1 MGELSIEAKQTVYLR
16 YRYYPYKWAQ
26 VFAEFIDN
34 AIQSFEENKDPLR
47 VDDPTYK
54 LRVDITFDWEYSAEE
69 KEMKAKSVTIRD
81 NAAGISEERFK
92 VVLNLA
98 DDEITRIGMNEFGV
112 GMKAAAAWLGNCWHI
127 ESKSITDDK
136 TLVVDVD
143 ITDVCQKDLHKL
155 PYSEAIEPARKHGT
169 SITLS
174 DFWPERAFLESNVK
188 GLIES
193 ISSIYRCFLRQK
205 EILLYVEDKLLDFN
219 DYPILVAPS
228 YKDLLGE
235 DITWKKHV
243 EADDKKGHKLSGF
256 IALLQETKDEQR
268 GVVILRNRRVVMGF
282 DPSDRLVGKEFYGQ
296 IGSAKYRRVFGELE
310 ISGFTVAFG
319 KNSVNETDLL
329 EALCKIAA
337 GKCKIND
344 TSLLTQGAK
353 KIEEITRPV
362 VPTPSPVPQPKPSN
376 KPIVDNPAPTP
387 PTPPIDIDNPP
398 EPPVDKPTPGPEPTP
413 PAPPVVEPPVDDPG
427 KNDVVV
433 LDSATFMFCG
443 KEYDLKVVVGE
454 EEDELFW
461 NDHSKMGEGTLICK
475 VNINQPF
482 FKVYGEPSKPI
493 LEFIKALAVAKFR
506 SLSDSGG
513 SVKTMMKY
521 FNELINQSKI

>member
-1 MGELSIEAKQTVYLR
+1 MGELSIEAKQSVYLR

-34 AIQSFEENKDPLR
+34 AIQSFDENKDPLK
-47 VDDPTYK
+47 VDDTKYK
-54 LRVDITFDWEYSAEE
+54 LRVDISFEWEYSEE
-69 KEMKAKSVTIRD
+69 YKERKAKSVTIRD

-98 DDEITRIGMNEFGV
+98 DDEITRLGMNEFGV
-112 GMKAAAAWLGNCWHI
+112 GMKAAAAWLGNKWHI
-127 ESKSITDDK
+127 ESKSLTDEK

-143 ITDVCQKDLHKL
+143 ITDVCKRDLHKL
-155 PYSEAIEPARKHGT
+155 PYSETIEPTKKHGT
-169 SITLS
+169 SVTLS
-174 DFWPERAFLESNVK
+174 DFWTERVFLESNVQN
-188 GLIES
+188 LIDS

-205 EILLYVEDKLLDFN
+205 EILLYVEDKLLDFT
-219 DYPILVAPS
+219 DYKILVAPS
-228 YKDLLGE
+228 YKDLYGE
-235 DITWKKHV
+235 DIIWKKHV
-243 EADDKKGHKLSGF
+243 EVDDKKGHKLSGF
-256 IALLQETKDEQR
+256 VALLQDTKDEHR

-319 KNSVNETDLL
+319 KNSVNETELL

-337 GKCKIND
+337 GKLKING

-353 KIEEITRPV
+353 KIEEISRPEHLETPSIPQPSPSDKPCDKEPQ
-362 VPTPSPVPQPKPSN
+362 PTPPVPP
-376 KPIVDNPAPTP
+376 VDNPPAT
-387 PTPPIDIDNPP
+387 P
-398 EPPVDKPTPGPEPTP
+398 EPEPTPEPTP
-413 PAPPVVEPPVDDPG
+413 PEQPVVNMPPTDSEEE
-427 KNDVVV
+427 DVVV
-433 LDSATFMFCG
+433 LDTSKFIFGG
-443 KEYDLKVVVGE
+443 KEYTLQVVAGD

-475 VNINQPF
+475 INLNQPF
-482 FKVYGEPSKPI
+482 FKVYGEPTKAI
-493 LEFIKALAVAKFR
+493 LELIKALTVAKFK
-506 SLSDSGG
+506 SISDSGG
-513 SVKTMMKY
+513 SVKTMMKV

>member
-1 MGELSIEAKQTVYLR
+1 MGELSIEAKQSVYLR

-34 AIQSFEENKDPLR
+34 AIQSFDENKDPLR
-47 VDDPTYK
+47 VDDPEYK
-54 LRVDITFDWEYSAEE
+54 LRVDISFEWEFS
-69 KEMKAKSVTIRD
+69 KEDNERKAKSVTIRD

-98 DDEITRIGMNEFGV
+98 DDEITRLGMNEFGV
-112 GMKAAAAWLGNCWHI
+112 GMKAAAAWLGNKWHI
-127 ESKSITDDK
+127 ESKSLTDDK

-143 ITDVCQKDLHKL
+143 ITDVCKRDLHKL
-155 PYSEAIEPARKHGT
+155 PYSETIEPSKKHGT
-169 SITLS
+169 SVTLS
-174 DFWPERAFLESNVK
+174 DFWTERVFLESNVQN
-188 GLIES
+188 LIDS

-205 EILLYVEDKLLDFN
+205 EILLYVEDKLLDFT
-219 DYPILVAPS
+219 DYQILVAPS
-228 YKDLLGE
+228 YKDLYGD

-243 EADDKKGHKLSGF
+243 EVDDKKGHKLSGF
-256 IALLQETKDEQR
+256 VALLQDTKDEHR

-310 ISGFTVAFG
+310 ISGFTVAFR
-319 KNSVNETDLL
+319 KNSVNETELL

-337 GKCKIND
+337 GKLKING

-353 KIEEITRPV
+353 KIEEITRPEPPV
-362 VPTPSPVPQPKPSN
+362 TPPSPQPGHSDKPGD
-376 KPIVDNPAPTP
+376 KGPRPTHPTP
-387 PTPPIDIDNPP
+387 PVSDPPSPPKPEPIPEPVPTLP
-398 EPPVDKPTPGPEPTP
+398 EPPVVDTPI
-413 PAPPVVEPPVDDPG
+413 VEPSDEE
-427 KNDVVV
+427 VVV
-433 LDSATFMFCG
+433 LDTSKFTFGG
-443 KEYDLKVVVGE
+443 KEYTLQVVAGD

-475 VNINQPF
+475 INLNQPF
-482 FKVYGEPSKPI
+482 FKVYGEPTKAI
-493 LEFIKALAVAKFR
+493 LELIKALTVAKFKTI
-506 SLSDSGG
+506 SDSGG
-513 SVKTMMKY
+513 SVKTMMKV